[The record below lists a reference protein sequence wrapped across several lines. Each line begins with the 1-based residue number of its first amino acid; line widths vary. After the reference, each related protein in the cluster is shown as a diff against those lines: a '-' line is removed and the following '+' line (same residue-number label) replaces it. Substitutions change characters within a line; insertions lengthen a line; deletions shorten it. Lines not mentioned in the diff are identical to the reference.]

1 MEAKAPLAVERKWS
15 GSMRNK
21 AVVVVALIGVL
32 ATSVAFIL
40 GIITGANNA
49 GGALIQDQ
57 PNENCFIDPNPEDQ
71 THAETKLVA
80 CQITGMT
87 EEAGIDYAESKDIT
101 VRIAARDGE
110 GFALTEDYRFDRINI
125 ELQLGV
131 IVVAD
136 AW

>member
-1 MEAKAPLAVERKWS
+1 
-15 GSMRNK
+15 MRNK

-80 CQITGMT
+80 CEITGMT
-87 EEAGIDYAESKDIT
+87 EGAGIDYAESKDIK

>member
-1 MEAKAPLAVERKWS
+1 
-15 GSMRNK
+15 MRNK
-21 AVVVVALIGVL
+21 AVVVVAAIGL
-32 ATSVAFIL
+32 LTTSVAFIL

-57 PNENCFIDPNPEDQ
+57 PNENCFVDPNPEDPI
-71 THAETKLVA
+71 HAETKLVA

-87 EEAGIDYAESKDIT
+87 EEAGVEYAESRDIT
-101 VRIAARDGE
+101 VRVAARDGE
-110 GFALTEDYRFDRINI
+110 SFALTEDYRFDRINI
-125 ELQLGV
+125 DLQLGV